1 VPLRRLSTSLSLSR
15 DPLAYASRAIPELD
29 AARFATVEKS
39 NRVSIH
45 EGQIREVEQDGPV
58 VAFGLEKFLQFIDML
73 CVHPTNQL
81 EHNFPVCGPLNLQHL
96 NLEHQPCAPAIEIHR
111 RIHLRFPW
119 LYSVS

>member
-15 DPLAYASRAIPELD
+15 DPLAYVSRAIPELD

-45 EGQIREVEQDGPV
+45 EVKSVRSSRM
-58 VAFGLEKFLQFIDML
+58 GLSWLSVLKSFCNSLTCSVSI
-73 CVHPTNQL
+73 NQL